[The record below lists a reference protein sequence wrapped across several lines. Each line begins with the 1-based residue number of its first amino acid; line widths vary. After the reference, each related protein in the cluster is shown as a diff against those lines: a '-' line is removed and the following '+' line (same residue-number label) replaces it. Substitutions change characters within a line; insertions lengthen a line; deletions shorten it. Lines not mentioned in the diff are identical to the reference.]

1 MFPCRL
7 QPEMCF
13 VWKHLCLARR
23 RDAWYALGRQRD
35 SSPAGADVL
44 APTCVGVFFMA
55 SYTGHKKDPISFE
68 AGLAP
73 SCSHAALYPLPC
85 RILLA
90 AETKHFCPVAPAI
103 KKDPISFKAGLAPL
117 ELPRGAI
124 SASLPH
130 PSGRRDRTILPGCT
144 GHKKAHLIRGGPR
157 PLELSPAALY
167 SLPCRIFSMGE
178 TKQFCP
184 IAPAIKDPISFEA
197 GLAPS
202 CSPAALYHLCFHH
215 NRRTDSKKSTLPR
228 QSALRLGCSVLA
240 GWCRIR
246 QPSSPWPALRAPCCP
261 R

>member
-1 MFPCRL
+1 MHR
-7 QPEMCF
+7 

-55 SYTGHKKDPISFE
+55 GYTGHKKDPISFE

-73 SCSHAALYPLPC
+73 SSSPAALYLLPC

-90 AETKHFCPVAPAI
+90 VQ
-103 KKDPISFKAGLAPL
+103 
-117 ELPRGAI
+117 
-124 SASLPH
+124 
-130 PSGRRDRTILPGCT
+130 
-144 GHKKAHLIRGGPR
+144 
-157 PLELSPAALY
+157 
-167 SLPCRIFSMGE
+167 

-184 IAPAIKDPISFEA
+184 VTPAIKKTQSHSRRASPPR
-197 GLAPS
+197 APL
-202 CSPAALYHLCFHH
+202 AALYHLCFHH

-240 GWCRIR
+240 SWCRIR
-246 QPSSPWPALRAPCCP
+246 QPSSPWPALRVPCCP
-261 R
+261 RRRGRWQG

>member
-1 MFPCRL
+1 MHR
-7 QPEMCF
+7 

-23 RDAWYALGRQRD
+23 RNAWYALGRQRD

-55 SYTGHKKDPISFE
+55 GYTGHKKDPISFE

-73 SCSHAALYPLPC
+73 SSSPAALYPLPC

-90 AETKHFCPVAPAI
+90 V
-103 KKDPISFKAGLAPL
+103 
-117 ELPRGAI
+117 
-124 SASLPH
+124 
-130 PSGRRDRTILPGCT
+130 
-144 GHKKAHLIRGGPR
+144 
-157 PLELSPAALY
+157 
-167 SLPCRIFSMGE
+167 E

-184 IAPAIKDPISFEA
+184 VAPVIKKRISFEA
-197 GLAPS
+197 GLAS
-202 CSPAALYHLCFHH
+202 SSSPAALYHLCFHH

-228 QSALRLGCSVLA
+228 QSALRLGCPVLA

>member
-1 MFPCRL
+1 MHR
-7 QPEMCF
+7 

-55 SYTGHKKDPISFE
+55 GYTGHKKDPISFE

-73 SCSHAALYPLPC
+73 SSSPAALYPLPC

-90 AETKHFCPVAPAI
+90 V
-103 KKDPISFKAGLAPL
+103 
-117 ELPRGAI
+117 
-124 SASLPH
+124 
-130 PSGRRDRTILPGCT
+130 
-144 GHKKAHLIRGGPR
+144 
-157 PLELSPAALY
+157 
-167 SLPCRIFSMGE
+167 E

-184 IAPAIKDPISFEA
+184 VALAIKKDPISFEA

-202 CSPAALYHLCFHH
+202 SSPAALYPFPYRIFRSVEPKQFCPVAPAIKKARSHS
-215 NRRTDSKKSTLPR
+215 RRVLPPRAPPHSISSCRVLTTDGKKSTLPR
-228 QSALRLGCSVLA
+228 QSALRLGCSILA

-246 QPSSPWPALRAPCCP
+246 QPSSPWPALRSPCCP

>member
-1 MFPCRL
+1 MHR
-7 QPEMCF
+7 

-55 SYTGHKKDPISFE
+55 GYTGHKKDPISFE

-73 SCSHAALYPLPC
+73 SSSPAALYPLPC

-90 AETKHFCPVAPAI
+90 V
-103 KKDPISFKAGLAPL
+103 
-117 ELPRGAI
+117 
-124 SASLPH
+124 
-130 PSGRRDRTILPGCT
+130 
-144 GHKKAHLIRGGPR
+144 
-157 PLELSPAALY
+157 
-167 SLPCRIFSMGE
+167 E

-184 IAPAIKDPISFEA
+184 VALAIKKDPISFEA

-202 CSPAALYHLCFHH
+202 SSPAALYPIPYRIFRAVEPKQFCPVAPAIKKARSHS
-215 NRRTDSKKSTLPR
+215 RRVLPPRAPPHSISSCRVLTTDGKKSTLPR
-228 QSALRLGCSVLA
+228 QSALRLGCSILA

-246 QPSSPWPALRAPCCP
+246 QPSSPWPALRSPCCP

>member
-1 MFPCRL
+1 MHR
-7 QPEMCF
+7 

-55 SYTGHKKDPISFE
+55 GYTGHKKAHLIRGGPRHLKLPRGAISASLPHPSGSRDQTILPGCTGHKKDPISFE

-73 SCSHAALYPLPC
+73 SS
-85 RILLA
+85 
-90 AETKHFCPVAPAI
+90 
-103 KKDPISFKAGLAPL
+103 
-117 ELPRGAI
+117 
-124 SASLPH
+124 
-130 PSGRRDRTILPGCT
+130 
-144 GHKKAHLIRGGPR
+144 
-157 PLELSPAALY
+157 
-167 SLPCRIFSMGE
+167 
-178 TKQFCP
+178 
-184 IAPAIKDPISFEA
+184 
-197 GLAPS
+197 
-202 CSPAALYHLCFHH
+202 SPAALYHLCFHH
-215 NRRTDSKKSTLPR
+215 NRRTDSKKSTLPK

>member
-7 QPEMCF
+7 QPQMHR

-23 RDAWYALGRQRD
+23 RNAWYALGRQRD

-55 SYTGHKKDPISFE
+55 GYTGHKKDPISFE

-73 SCSHAALYPLPC
+73 SS
-85 RILLA
+85 
-90 AETKHFCPVAPAI
+90 
-103 KKDPISFKAGLAPL
+103 
-117 ELPRGAI
+117 
-124 SASLPH
+124 
-130 PSGRRDRTILPGCT
+130 
-144 GHKKAHLIRGGPR
+144 
-157 PLELSPAALY
+157 SPAALY
-167 SLPCRIFSMGE
+167 PLPCRIFSMGE

-184 IAPAIKDPISFEA
+184 VAPAIKRRISFEA

-202 CSPAALYHLCFHH
+202 SSPAALYHLCFHH